1 MRRHLCTIVALLVS
15 ASVSAVDWPQEIVA
29 EEATIVV
36 YQPQPEGLDG
46 NVLSARAAIS
56 LEVANPA
63 TPMSRT
69 VTTSVC

>member
-1 MRRHLCTIVALLVS
+1 M
-15 ASVSAVDWPQEIVA
+15 DWPQEIVA

-46 NVLSARAAIS
+46 NVLSARAAMS